1 MKRHVFFRVI
11 PILFVISLLFCS
23 CSARSTATAEQFQ
36 SAAEDVEYTVEEQDA
51 GGLVSI
57 HMATKNDTSAMV
69 FYVCNSEEESK
80 SAFTSLKAN
89 LPEDV
94 KPDEVD
100 SSYYSKCT
108 AENDESYYSIIRMGS
123 TVLASAVELSEK
135 DNVLSVVK
143 ALGY

>member
-1 MKRHVFFRVI
+1 MKRSVIFRVL
-11 PILFVISLLFCS
+11 PVFFVISLIFCS
-23 CSARSTATAEQFQ
+23 CSAKSAATAEQFQ
-36 SAAEDVEYTVEEQDA
+36 KAAEDVGYTVEEQDA

-57 HMATKNDTSAMV
+57 HMASKDDTSAMV
-69 FYVCNSEEESK
+69 FYVCNSEDEAK
-80 SAFTSLKAN
+80 NAFTRLKEN
-89 LPEDV
+89 LPDSVTPE
-94 KPDEVD
+94 EVD

-135 DNVLSVVK
+135 DNVLSVVN